1 MRREALAAA
10 GNVTAATTL
19 VLDLPDPARHATPL
33 SEVARALAVSGL
45 VEEAVS
51 LVRSITDPHRRA
63 ESDFV
68 GETGHSASARPT
80 PSPPI

>member
-1 MRREALAAA
+1 LFSIFPIRLGMRHPFRKW
-10 GNVTAATTL
+10 
-19 VLDLPDPARHATPL
+19 
-33 SEVARALAVSGL
+33 RALAVSGL